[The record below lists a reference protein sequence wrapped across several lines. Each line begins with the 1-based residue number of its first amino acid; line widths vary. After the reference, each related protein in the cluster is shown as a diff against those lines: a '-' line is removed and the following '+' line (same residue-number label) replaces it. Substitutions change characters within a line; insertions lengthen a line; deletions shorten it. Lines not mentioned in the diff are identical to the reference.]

1 MFQSLIEQMMP
12 HLEALEA
19 QSESMMSS
27 LTIAEAPKPMPKIK
41 QQTLEKIVSECEEK
55 AIDEGFD
62 YVMFPELEPNA

>member
-41 QQTLEKIVSECEEK
+41 QPPLEKIVSECEEK

-62 YVMFPELEPNA
+62 YVMFPELNPDE